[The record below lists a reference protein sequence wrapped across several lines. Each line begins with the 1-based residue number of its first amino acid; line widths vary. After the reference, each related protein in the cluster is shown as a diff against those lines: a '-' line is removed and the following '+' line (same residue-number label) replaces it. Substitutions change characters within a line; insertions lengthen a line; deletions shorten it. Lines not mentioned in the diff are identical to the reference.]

1 MLVCRPE
8 NLQPGPGGAMTEVL
22 EAITAARLLPVV
34 VIDDAQAA
42 EPLAEAL
49 SRGGLR
55 CAEITLRTPAA
66 EAALRA
72 MAADPGMA
80 VGAGTVLNAAQAAR
94 AIGAGARY
102 IVTPGLS
109 LEVIRHCQA
118 RSVPVFPGVATAS
131 EMLAALDAGV
141 ETVKFFP
148 AEPLGGLS
156 MLKALAAPFPMMQF
170 IPTGGVTAA
179 NLAGYLAHPA
189 VLAAGGSWMVAP
201 RLINAGEFAE
211 ITRLTAEAV
220 AIAAAG

>member
-1 MLVCRPE
+1 
-8 NLQPGPGGAMTEVL
+8 MTEVV
-22 EAITAARLLPVV
+22 EAIAAARLLPVV

-42 EPLAEAL
+42 PPLAAAL

-55 CAEITLRTPAA
+55 CAEITLRTAAA

-72 MAADPGMA
+72 MAADPGMV

-109 LEVIRHCQA
+109 LEVVRHCQA

-131 EMLAALDAGV
+131 ELLAALDAGI

-148 AEPLGGLS
+148 AEQLGGVS
-156 MLKALAAPFPMMQF
+156 MLKALAAPFPMMRF

-179 NLAGYLAHPA
+179 NLAGYLGHPA
-189 VLAAGGSWMVAP
+189 VLAAGGSWMVAAS
-201 RLINAGEFAE
+201 LINAGDFDE

-220 AIAAAG
+220 AIAAAR